1 MGKVSSMLMDVE
13 DFVYSFY
20 DNEGQ
25 LTETYPTI
33 VMKAKD
39 KYGITFGEY
48 AEDVL
53 MGREGPTEPDYQ
65 VEEIEYRQAVA
76 EINDEIPF

>member
-13 DFVYSFY
+13 DFVYGFY

-25 LTETYPTI
+25 LTESYPTI

-53 MGREGPTEPDYQ
+53 MGREGPVEPDYRM
-65 VEEIEYRQAVA
+65 EEMEYRQAVA